1 MNIIFVKVNMP
12 QSDKNATKYY
22 DINDNEIN
30 KSNLNEYSRFR
41 VVDSNNSKYMV
52 RNPNYPRENNEY
64 SQVYADKEGNII
76 PKDLDNYATYYD
88 EDGNKYRQYKSSLFG
103 KSQNTDNKNK
113 NESQS
118 YENSSEYSDYD
129 EENDSDE
136 QPSTNNMIMQPPAPA
151 QIIRPVAEN
160 EVRQSKLSNHK
171 TSGMDVLPIT
181 NHQNDIIDIFIRN
194 DIYYKNFNNDYLK
207 MFKPQ
212 RSKNRNI
219 IFMFNNNE
227 LSAVMIEKCI
237 YTIDKMIGTSRALV
251 YEITSSN
258 LDINVKLCLKI
269 AEHGN
274 ILFNYAKLG
283 FIEQRQND
291 YAQVYNYSSN
301 VTFDNKIILGGYDL
315 GNSVDICVLE
325 RVDTTLDQLCENLRN
340 KEKYISDVKTFSFK
354 FLSYLTKR
362 LIEIATNLIYNGLYY
377 ADMKAENIGI
387 TMHNG
392 QYNIKLID
400 VDTINSFGR
409 LSIDPA
415 TGRIVSVD
423 ANTRRFVSTDTTT
436 GRIAPN
442 INIIRIQYLN
452 IFFTIF
458 SLLFLDDYK
467 TMCSP
472 KYNQYYRG
480 KMFNYMSW
488 VNNDNNYAAWMSGH
502 NTNCEQYKYALL
514 IGTYKIIEDYGG
526 IKEFNNEYIYAYY
539 NDILQSV
546 YNVIMN
552 NGRCVQSE
560 YYNYFMFIAH
570 CLVIMVAIFT
580 CPLNEIVS
588 TVITL
593 FRKPYEDDG
602 GSSMPNTFNLY
613 DDIYEN
619 VMLDAETSIGVS
631 VVNALRKYAVGYCM
645 DETCEALQ
653 YYIQRI
659 LNIDNNNN
667 YYY

>member
-1 MNIIFVKVNMP
+1 MP
-12 QSDKNATKYY
+12 QSDKNATRYY
-22 DINDNEIN
+22 TAYDKKKEIN
-30 KSNLNEYSRFR
+30 KNNLDDYSRFY

-52 RNPNYPRENNEY
+52 RNPNYNRENNDEY
-64 SQVYADKEGNII
+64 SRI
-76 PKDLDNYATYYD
+76 YYD
-88 EDGNKYRQYKSSLFG
+88 EDGNIISNSIDKYTSFIDEDDNEYRQYKCSLFG
-103 KSQNTDNKNK
+103 KSQNTNNENE

-118 YENSSEYSDYD
+118 YENSSEYSEYD
-129 EENDSDE
+129 EDDSDE
-136 QPSTNNMIMQPPAPA
+136 QSSTNNMIMQPPAPA
-151 QIIRPVAEN
+151 PAPAQIIRPVAEN
-160 EVRQSKLSNHK
+160 TVRQSKLSTHEA
-171 TSGMDVLPIT
+171 SGMDVLPITPIT
-181 NHQNDIIDIFIRN
+181 NHQNDIIDIFVRN
-194 DIYYKNFNNDYLK
+194 NIYYKNFNSDHLK
-207 MFKPQ
+207 LLKP
-212 RSKNRNI
+212 RSSKNRNI
-219 IFMFNNNE
+219 KFMFNNNNE
-227 LSAVMIEKCI
+227 LSAVMIENCI
-237 YTIDKMIGTSRALV
+237 YTIGKMIGKSRALV

-258 LDINVKLCLKI
+258 LNINVKLCLKI

-274 ILFNYAKLG
+274 ISFNYAKLG
-283 FIEQRQND
+283 FIEQHQND

-301 VTFDNKIILGGYDL
+301 VTFDNKMILDGYDL

-325 RVDTTLDQLCENLRN
+325 QIDNTLDQLCDDLRN
-340 KEKYISDVKTFSFK
+340 QEKGLIDVKTFSFK

-362 LIEIATNLIYNGLYY
+362 LIEIATTLITNGLYY
-377 ADMKAENIGI
+377 ADMKAANIGI
-387 TMHNG
+387 TMRDS
-392 QYNIKLID
+392 QYSVKLID
-400 VDTINSFGR
+400 VDTINSFGS
-409 LSIDPA
+409 LSIGA
-415 TGRIVSVD
+415 KSGK
-423 ANTRRFVSTDTTT
+423 FVSTDTTT

-442 INIIRIQYLN
+442 INIVRIQYLN

-467 TMCSP
+467 TMCSN
-472 KYNQYYRG
+472 KYNQFYRG
-480 KMFNYMSW
+480 KMYNYMSW
-488 VNNDNNYAAWMSGH
+488 VNNDKRYTAWMNTH
-502 NTNCEQYKYALL
+502 NTDCEQYKYALL

-526 IKEFNNEYIYAYY
+526 IKEFNNKYIYAYY

-580 CPLNEIVS
+580 CPLNEIIS
-588 TVITL
+588 TVFIL
-593 FRKPYEDDG
+593 FEKPYVDNG
-602 GSSMPNTFNLY
+602 GSGIPNTFNLY

-659 LNIDNNNN
+659 LDIDTIN
-667 YYY
+667 YY